1 VDDDWRGLDW
11 EWFRRIARGS
21 AGRARFPFE
30 EFRPYFEATRDRR
43 PRPVHWVVES
53 PPPRS
58 VEERPLATVGTEL
71 GLDRR
76 GERRLDAAELMGRFQ
91 DDERAGLEVA
101 RRLVTLGFCR
111 RSCPELGVTDRYYCR
126 AAEDRAELGRQVAQ
140 WLRAS

>member
-53 PPPRS
+53 PPPGS
-58 VEERPLATVGTEL
+58 VEERRGRGSRWL
-71 GLDRR
+71 GASSRWAFA
-76 GERRLDAAELMGRFQ
+76 GV
-91 DDERAGLEVA
+91 RAPSWA
-101 RRLVTLGFCR
+101 
-111 RSCPELGVTDRYYCR
+111 
-126 AAEDRAELGRQVAQ
+126 
-140 WLRAS
+140 